1 MTIPSTP
8 SSPYLRKQR
17 QFPDDDLKE
26 LANQCDLAYIDIA
39 NKVNSRTVGIYA
51 LNNSTITGDRWYFE
65 GTASRQQS
73 IRKTFRFSAA
83 TLITPINH
91 GIPNSEVT
99 SYPKAFGTYSN
110 GTNYFGAIYASNTP
124 IVGQVT
130 FYITPTQIVVLSGA
144 GAPAIATN
152 SGIIV
157 VEWLSRSPESI
168 T

>member
-17 QFPDDDLKE
+17 QFPNDDLKE
-26 LANQCDLAYIDIA
+26 LANQTDLAYIDIA

-83 TLITPINH
+83 GAFNH
-91 GIPNSEVT
+91 GIPNSEIT
-99 SYPKAFGTYSN
+99 SYPKAFGTYSD
-110 GTNYFGAIYASNTP
+110 GTNYYGAIYASNTP
-124 IVGQVT
+124 ILGQVT

-144 GAPAIATN
+144 GAPTIATN

-157 VEWLSRSPESI
+157 VEWLSRTPESI